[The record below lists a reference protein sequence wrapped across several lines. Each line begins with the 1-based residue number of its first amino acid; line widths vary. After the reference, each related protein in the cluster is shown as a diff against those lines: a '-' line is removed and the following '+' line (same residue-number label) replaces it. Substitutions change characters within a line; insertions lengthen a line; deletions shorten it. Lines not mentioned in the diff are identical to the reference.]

1 MRSNINELV
10 AHQDGKAIPSKV
22 KPRNSKTLR
31 RAIHILADMHNARV
45 EPERR
50 VTRRDVET
58 VAARSLT
65 RTKNLEHSS
74 RYFAAYKE
82 VASFLH
88 LAIDGKGPIGLA
100 QNRDLLPIGH
110 PLSVRPHS
118 MLASAYSDAVARW
131 IAADPLIDESARDL
145 VSVIY
150 SSEQN
155 SVENL
160 HARTRLMAMAAGAV
174 PQEVLINASE
184 SIVAVAGLGLGGNS
198 RAARSARARLQRRD
212 RNGKFAEEGGGMQFF
227 FRGLD
232 GLVSSVVGRFVA
244 NAKDIGS
251 YQVEVKND
259 PNVPDGI
266 YEVETKKAAAVKAL
280 IPAGDDKDIPSGIT
294 LPEGIEAVSAAD
306 LKKVDVPEGWTLAS
320 KQKQHTWDILAGG
333 PEGPDE
339 VYVSG
344 DGYRVDV
351 YFPNSKETAKAVNK
365 AWKFNTKFGSAL
377 SDPPSIKNADGDT
390 KFGSK
395 LDKTKPVYIMY
406 RDVKDLKI
414 SKSVSIAQSWADTQ
428 EFAEKDE
435 KDFDKEIEKALN
447 FQKNVEEEKAK
458 SKAEA
463 KAYVEQAEQVM
474 KENDLVRAEIK
485 SNLESNKDVYGNPL
499 PEGWKAEIKED
510 ALNPGPTINITLDG
524 KQGNYTKKKI
534 LKDRTATYSKSDR
547 KVNSTVIHDPDV
559 AGKLKHVE
567 TGKNADDWDGIEQIN
582 EQYIKDRSD
591 QSRDAAKKAVESY
604 DEDGSIAK
612 MIDDGAEASAVL
624 AKLKENKTWA
634 AELDDYS
641 TSQYV
646 DLPSAAQK
654 AKWQAFGN
662 KLNAVNRMLDPYT
675 EKEQSVEIP
684 DNAIMF
690 DPNGDIDV
698 QLQKALA
705 DDAPIVFDYNDKTR
719 VVNIAKT
726 KSGKPSYWIN
736 PKNDNVNVVG
746 TEVGK
751 TEKKNFTLS
760 KMKKTGAEPDAAPEL
775 DGYDKYVKD
784 LRTEAEESW
793 ENLTPNDYKEW
804 RQAYKD
810 DGNFIGP
817 GDSSADVEKMYVD
830 DYVKQN
836 KLSRDEWEKK
846 QGPEPKAV
854 IPDAEVAPKQDAA
867 KPIDMQWTVPDG
879 AYKLQKPED
888 FEPEGRTDQ
897 ESKDYTDDPKVIAN
911 KFQQATLEN
920 AFAQAVRG
928 YKDSEIDIDN
938 LEEDSKKKPDPKED
952 DKLPVAS
959 GFGALEFD
967 SGEEWVPAES
977 IYGALKEQGVDVDM
991 LLASLYDLGTGESKN
1006 TDLLMSLRKDE
1017 GVKAQEP
1024 SVILDDFDK
1033 DSTEIIEQNEK
1044 LARPQIAA
1052 NSVAQ
1057 LNDLVAKGES
1067 NESIKQVGNDIADV
1081 DPDTDV
1087 TAFLTKYIAWGVNG
1101 NDDEKQA
1108 FRGLFAVLLS
1118 ADGGYSTPGQE
1129 SMLSTALSD
1138 ALEKYN
1144 GVKPEQAEVD
1154 AIYNEFGQY
1163 KDLVKSK
1170 KALNEGAESVDD
1182 KDSLA
1187 GSFYRLLAVSSKP
1200 NATEIYRGIQ
1210 VSLGSKQLA
1219 DLTEQNSVI
1228 AIDPRSFSN
1237 DKLMA
1242 GKFAGIFGENPD
1254 KAAVIFTI
1262 PAGNGLSTPI
1272 DDISMFDAEGEH
1284 IAWGNYKI
1292 VETKTGV
1299 NKAGKTLY
1307 NVKLE
1312 VIDKRA
1318 SVLQGYD
1325 NDYKDLLIEN
1335 KIPEDFPDAYYFP
1348 SDDPY
1353 VPAASDEDKA
1363 AGLDD
1368 DPLYISRTWET
1379 DDLVQAFIGAV
1390 EGKKSSTLLQYPVDG
1405 GTQRSVPTEAI
1416 RDALQI
1422 QGVDTNSLLNDMADI
1437 SKIESSEDFQP
1448 VVLDEVPIPRPAAE
1462 SVVSDIVEE
1471 STDMYD
1477 MDGWKKVGPQ
1487 LGSNE
1492 GGFYEDA
1499 DGNRYYVKVPKSD
1512 LHAENETL
1520 ASALY
1525 RALGINAAEIYMG
1538 SGPDK
1543 KKKTLSPDIKD
1554 SKQDFSEKLN
1564 DKEYLAKVQE
1574 GFAVDAWLANWDV
1587 AGLTFDNVMTDGDG
1601 NPVRVDPGGALLFRA
1616 QGAPKGTYFGNEA
1629 TELDTLRNKSMNP
1642 QSAKIFGSM
1651 TEEQQK
1657 DSAAKLLDI
1666 SHDDI
1671 DLLVNSIISDQEKGQ
1686 EIKDKL
1692 KARRQYI
1699 LDRYGLSSEDASI
1712 TVENNKV
1719 EDDDAAKP
1727 AVNDSEDRLETAVD
1741 WAEEYSDLAKTA
1753 GSEKDSK
1760 QFDEIANQ
1768 IDVALIDYR
1777 NGDITDEQL
1786 PTVLDELTKFIETY
1800 SWESGEVTE
1809 SNAEDL
1815 ADQISLTKK
1824 NIKPSESVVEET
1836 PKPKV
1841 PSESPTNPYVTADG
1855 VPIEPGMKL
1864 KYKKTGEIV
1873 DFVKYDKGNAS
1884 YVYVKDSAGKTKVKS
1899 TKQLESTSDA
1909 IETPKAEESKA
1920 ETPAPA
1926 VEKTDVAS
1934 EYTKVDRE
1942 VKNLKPGDLLPKY
1955 YPTAGGEKNLLK
1967 KREQDPGYEMPPADE
1982 VVKLSSY
1989 KGQNPKKVTVTVRDL
2004 KTGEERKFEVN
2015 RTAKIYDVRT
2025 PKAKAP
2031 QAEEPKTETP
2041 KVIGPEPESVA
2052 VVKIDASSGVQGQI
2066 EKAIEDKKQ
2075 ISFFYN
2081 GKDRTVLPV
2090 SVWTNPKNGNVNMYA
2105 IDNGDSGKKKNF
2117 TISKI
2122 ENPLNAEAPNVQAP
2136 APTPASDTGKTPAVE
2151 APAVEEKPE
2160 PKKLQLHAQMVKDV
2174 LAQQG
2179 INITDEKAIEVRDVI
2194 DENGTIDK
2202 WGTATDAEVHSAILD
2217 VVGPGLVDLEASED
2231 ETPAET
2237 PVETVEKPS
2246 EPPKAPEGVKSIP
2259 DSNGNDVF
2267 PGVSITDK
2275 KGKKGVVQ
2283 KVNKDNYAFIQFE
2296 DGTTGFRS
2304 AKTIST
2310 TGEVNLTT
2318 TNKAKKAPKP
2328 GKATP
2333 AGAPLVVVDN
2343 PAGWDQSNF
2352 ENTPSMLDAIESV
2365 QNPEDKAAA
2374 MRGASFATD
2383 SDSVED
2389 LDVRVMRVRDK
2400 DGNDGVRFKFK
2411 LTAWAGNQK
2420 AKELIDMTPE
2430 QRKAAG
2436 IETGSMTIDRIDIGP
2451 DGVGQISAVKNAYQ
2465 GAGRT
2470 WTITTKDGIVI
2481 KFNRANSD
2489 STSKTAGGSRA
2500 FHNLVQIQAPAG
2512 VTTEQISE
2520 ALRTAGVQDVRP
2532 ATPDDARIL
2541 IENRLMSIFDGKT
2554 DATKNLKGADREAS
2568 LARVKAKYDITADD
2582 VVITVGASGRIET
2595 RLSKEKAQKIVDAT
2609 KNPSAILH
2617 NISSGYEG
2625 KVSYSDS
2632 QEVRNEA
2639 RAAWLVNLLATP
2651 QGGLLSTTT
2660 RWTEGIGTHG
2670 MSSGSDVGTGGADY
2684 VFTKPVKN
2692 MDKKVYGVSD
2702 SDAVI
2707 YFDPLKVYQRL
2718 DFYANYTDS
2727 YGKRSST
2734 QDIISAAKVGAYEVM
2749 FKNRLGFDEADSV
2762 VLSPAIRKLVLE
2774 KLRQRGITEIGGRPI
2789 DVVIVSGTET
2799 KS

>member
-1 MRSNINELV
+1 MRSNINELI
-10 AHQDGKAIPSKV
+10 AHQDGKAVPSKV

-31 RAIHILADMHNARV
+31 RAIHILADMYNSRV
-45 EPERR
+45 EAERR

-65 RTKNLEHSS
+65 RTANLEHSS
-74 RYFAAYKE
+74 RYFAAYKD
-82 VASFLH
+82 VASFLT
-88 LAIDGKGPIGLA
+88 LAIDGRGPVGLA
-100 QNRDLLPIGH
+100 KNRDLLPIGH
-110 PLSVRPHS
+110 PLSIRPHA
-118 MLASAYSDAVARW
+118 MLASAYSEAVARW
-131 IAADPLIDESARDL
+131 IAADPLIEQDARDL
-145 VSVIY
+145 VAVIY
-150 SSEQN
+150 SSEQD
-155 SVENL
+155 SIENL
-160 HARTRLMAMAAGAV
+160 HARTRLMAMTAGSV
-174 PQEVLINASE
+174 PQETLISASE
-184 SIVAVAGLGLGGNS
+184 SIVAVAGFGLGGNS
-198 RAARSARARLQRRD
+198 RAAKSARSRRQRRD
-212 RNGKFAEEGGGMQFF
+212 REGKFAEEGGGIQFF
-227 FRGLD
+227 FRGLN

-266 YEVETKKAAAVKAL
+266 YEVETKKAAALKAL

-294 LPEGIEAVSAAD
+294 LPEGVEAVDAAD

-320 KQKQHTWDILAGG
+320 TQKKQALDILAGP
-333 PEGPDE
+333 PEGPNE

-351 YFPNSKETAKAVNK
+351 YFPNNQEAAKAVNK

-395 LDKTKPVYIMY
+395 LDKTQPIYIMY
-406 RDVKDLKI
+406 RDLKDLKI
-414 SKSVSIAQSWADTQ
+414 SKSVSITQSWADTQ
-428 EFAEKDE
+428 EFSEKDE
-435 KDFDKEIEKALN
+435 KDFDKEIEKALDK
-447 FQKNVEEEKAK
+447 QKSLEEDKAK

-499 PEGWKAEIKED
+499 PEGWKAETNED
-510 ALNPGPTINITLDG
+510 ALNPGPTVNITLDG

-534 LKDRTATYSKSDR
+534 LKDKTATYKKSDR

-559 AGKLKHVE
+559 AGKLKHIE

-591 QSRDAAKKAVESY
+591 QSRDAAKKAIE
-604 DEDGSIAK
+604 DFDKDGSIAK
-612 MIDDGAEASAVL
+612 MIDDGAKPADILEA
-624 AKLKENKTWA
+624 
-634 AELDDYS
+634 LDKNESWKAQMEDYS

-646 DLPSAAQK
+646 DLPSGAQK
-654 AKWQAFGN
+654 AKWAAFG
-662 KLNAVNRMLDPYT
+662 KKVGAVNGMLDPYT
-675 EKEQSVEIP
+675 EKEASVDIP

-690 DPNGDIDV
+690 DPKGDIDT
-698 QLQKALA
+698 QLQEALA
-705 DDAPIVFDYNDKTR
+705 ADAPIVFDYNDKTR
-719 VVNIAKT
+719 VVNVAKT

-736 PKNDNVNVVG
+736 PKNDNINVVG

-760 KMKKTGAEPDAAPEL
+760 KMKKTGDTPDAAPEPY
-775 DGYDKYVKD
+775 GYEKYVTKD
-784 LRTEAEESW
+784 LPTEAEESW
-793 ENLTPNDYKEW
+793 ENLTPADYKDW
-804 RQAYKD
+804 QQRYKD
-810 DGNFIGP
+810 DGNVIKP
-817 GDSSADVEKMYVD
+817 GEPSSEIKKMYVE
-830 DYVKQN
+830 DYIKEN
-836 KLSRDEWEKK
+836 KLSREEWMDKNEVETPGAEE
-846 QGPEPKAV
+846 QDSPVAIVNLPK
-854 IPDAEVAPKQDAA
+854 PT
-867 KPIDMQWTVPDG
+867 DMQWIVPDG
-879 AYKLQKPED
+879 GYKLQKPED

-897 ESKDYTDDPKVIAN
+897 ESKNYTDDPKVLAN
-911 KFQQATLEN
+911 KFSQQILEK

-928 YKDSEIDIDN
+928 VEDFVEEDID
-938 LEEDSKKKPDPKED
+938 EDPKKKQDPKKE

-959 GFGALEFD
+959 GFGGLEFD
-967 SGEEWVPAES
+967 SGQEWVPAES
-977 IYGALKEQGVDVDM
+977 IYGALKEQNVDVDM
-991 LLASLYDLGTGESKN
+991 LLAALYDLETGESKN
-1006 TDLLMSLRKDE
+1006 TDLLLSLRKDE

-1067 NESIKQVGNDIADV
+1067 NESIKQVGDDISNV
-1081 DPDTDV
+1081 DPDTDI

-1170 KALNEGAESVDD
+1170 KALNEGAESIDD

-1200 NATEIYRGIQ
+1200 NTTEIYRGIQ
-1210 VSLGSKQLA
+1210 VSLDSKQLA
-1219 DLTEQNSVI
+1219 DMTEQNSVI

-1262 PAGNGLSTPI
+1262 PAGSGLSTPI

-1335 KIPEDFPDAYYFP
+1335 KIPEDFPDGYYFP

-1353 VPAASDEDKA
+1353 VPTASDADKA

-1379 DDLVQAFIGAV
+1379 DSLVQAFIGAV
-1390 EGKKSSTLLQYPVDG
+1390 EGKKSSTLLEYPVDG
-1405 GTQRSVPTEAI
+1405 GTQHSVPTEAV

-1462 SVVSDIVEE
+1462 NVVNDIIEE

-1642 QSAKIFGSM
+1642 QSAKVFGSM

-1671 DLLVNSIISDQEKGQ
+1671 DLLVDSIISDQEKGQ

-1699 LDRYGLSSEDASI
+1699 LDRYGLSSEDTSI
-1712 TVENNKV
+1712 TIENNKI
-1719 EDDDAAKP
+1719 EDDDA
-1727 AVNDSEDRLETAVD
+1727 D
-1741 WAEEYSDLAKTA
+1741 KT
-1753 GSEKDSK
+1753 
-1760 QFDEIANQ
+1760 
-1768 IDVALIDYR
+1768 
-1777 NGDITDEQL
+1777 
-1786 PTVLDELTKFIETY
+1786 P
-1800 SWESGEVTE
+1800 EVTE
-1809 SNAEDL
+1809 
-1815 ADQISLTKK
+1815 
-1824 NIKPSESVVEET
+1824 T
-1836 PKPKV
+1836 PKAITPDL
-1841 PSESPTNPYVTADG
+1841 PAESPTNSYVTSDG

-1873 DFVKYDKGNAS
+1873 NFVKYDKGNAS

-1899 TKQLESTSDA
+1899 TKQLESVPDA
-1909 IETPKAEESKA
+1909 IETPK
-1920 ETPAPA
+1920 
-1926 VEKTDVAS
+1926 
-1934 EYTKVDRE
+1934 
-1942 VKNLKPGDLLPKY
+1942 
-1955 YPTAGGEKNLLK
+1955 
-1967 KREQDPGYEMPPADE
+1967 
-1982 VVKLSSY
+1982 
-1989 KGQNPKKVTVTVRDL
+1989 
-2004 KTGEERKFEVN
+2004 
-2015 RTAKIYDVRT
+2015 
-2025 PKAKAP
+2025 
-2031 QAEEPKTETP
+2031 AEEPKTETP
-2041 KVIGPEPESVA
+2041 KVIGPETESVA
-2052 VVKIDASSGVQGQI
+2052 VVKIDASGDVQGQI
-2066 EKAIEDKKQ
+2066 EKAIQDKKQ
-2075 ISFFYN
+2075 INFFYN

-2090 SVWTNPKNGNVNMYA
+2090 SIWTNPKNGNINMYA
-2105 IDNGDSGKKKNF
+2105 IDNSDSGKKKNF
-2117 TISKI
+2117 TISKV
-2122 ENPLNAEAPNVQAP
+2122 ENPLNAEAPNVKAP
-2136 APTPASDTGKTPAVE
+2136 APAPASDTSKTPAVE

-2160 PKKLQLHAQMVKDV
+2160 PKKLQLHAQWVKDV
-2174 LAQQG
+2174 LAKQG
-2179 INITDEKAIEVRDVI
+2179 INITDAKAIEIRDAI
-2194 DENGTIDK
+2194 DQNDSIDK
-2202 WGTATDAEVHSAILD
+2202 WGSATDAEVHSAILD
-2217 VVGPGLVDLEASED
+2217 VVGPGLVDLEADED
-2231 ETPAET
+2231 ET
-2237 PVETVEKPS
+2237 PVETPVEKPS
-2246 EPPKAPEGVKSIP
+2246 EPPKAPQGVKSIP

-2310 TGEVNLTT
+2310 TGEVNLAT

-2333 AGAPLVVVDN
+2333 AGAPLVVVDS

-2365 QNPEDKAAA
+2365 QNPADKAAA
-2374 MRGASFATD
+2374 MRGASFAAD

-2436 IETGSMTIDRIDIGP
+2436 IESGSMTIDRIDIGP

-2465 GAGRT
+2465 GSGRT

-2532 ATPDDARIL
+2532 ATPEDARIL
-2541 IENRLMSIFDGKT
+2541 VENRLMSIFDGKT

-2609 KNPSAILH
+2609 NKPSAILH

-2625 KVSYSDS
+2625 SVTYNDS
-2632 QEVRNEA
+2632 QEVKNEA
-2639 RAAWLVNLLATP
+2639 RAAWLVNLLASS

-2692 MDKKVYGVSD
+2692 TDKKVYGVSD

-2734 QDIISAAKVGAYEVM
+2734 QDIINAAKVGAYEVM
-2749 FKNRLGFDEADSV
+2749 FKARLGFDDADSV

-2774 KLRQRGITEIGGRPI
+2774 KLRQRGITELGGRPI
-2789 DVVIVSGTET
+2789 DVLIISATET